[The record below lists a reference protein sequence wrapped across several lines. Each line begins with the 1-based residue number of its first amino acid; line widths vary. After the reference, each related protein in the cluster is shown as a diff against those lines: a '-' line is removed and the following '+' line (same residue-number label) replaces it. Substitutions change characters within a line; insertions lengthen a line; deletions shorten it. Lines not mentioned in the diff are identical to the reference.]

1 MNINKRLTWNIA
13 GAFAKHSTIY
23 SFFKEHDLFD
33 TYGKI
38 VVYDGIEECVWNGG
52 RLNNPIPYD
61 ETIRDLYY
69 DLGWSINLTFTNF
82 LINTKDEKGNFLLE
96 KMHQEGN
103 GIILVN
109 DDLRRYV
116 RKNYPKYKIY
126 YSITGC
132 GPAKFPMDD
141 ATFNFYKDKLDIFDT
156 LVPRCD
162 NNLDPRLSDLDKSKL
177 ELLVT
182 DTCVLNCPHWE
193 DHFKA
198 YSVLNRRGKEATQKD
213 WDNVECWVPKD
224 EFKRKTTMERKALGD
239 KYPFYLSTKQIKN
252 LIDQGFYNFKIQ
264 GRESSEEDFLYDLN
278 RYLVNYNEE
287 SN

>member
-1 MNINKRLTWNIA
+1 MSLNKKLTWNIA
-13 GAFAKHSTIY
+13 GAFAKHETIY
-23 SFFKEHDLFD
+23 SFFKDRGLLD

-38 VVYDGIEECVWNGG
+38 VLYDGIAECVWNGG
-52 RLNNPIPYD
+52 RLNNPIPYN
-61 ETIRDLYY
+61 EEVRDLYY

-82 LINTKDEKGNFLLE
+82 IIDTSDETGNFLLE
-96 KMHQEGN
+96 KMHKEGN

-109 DDLRRYV
+109 DSLREYV

-141 ATFNFYKDKLDIFDT
+141 ETFSFYKGKLDLHDT

-162 NNLDPRLSDLDKSKL
+162 NNLDPRLKDLDISKL
-177 ELLVT
+177 ELLVS

-198 YSVLNRRGKEATQKD
+198 YSVLNRRGKSATKKD

-224 EFKRKTTMERKALGD
+224 DFTRRTNMERKALKD
-239 KYPFYLSTKQIKN
+239 KYPFYLSPNQIKK
-252 LIDQGFYNFKIQ
+252 LISEGFYNFKIQ
-264 GRESSEEDFLYDLN
+264 GRESENKDFLYDLD
-278 RYLVNYNEE
+278 RYLVDYDKL
-287 SN
+287 

>member
-1 MNINKRLTWNIA
+1 MSLNKRLTWNIA
-13 GAFAKHSTIY
+13 GAFAKHDTIY
-23 SFFKEHDLFD
+23 SFFKDRNLLN

-38 VVYDGIEECVWNGG
+38 VLYDGIEECVWNGG
-52 RLNNPIPYD
+52 RLNNPIPYS
-61 ETIRDLYY
+61 EEIRDLYY
-69 DLGWSINLTFTNF
+69 SLGWSINLTFTNF
-82 LINTKDEKGNFLLE
+82 IIDTSDEKGNFLLE
-96 KMHQEGN
+96 KMHKEGN

-109 DDLRRYV
+109 DSLREYV

-141 ATFNFYKDKLDIFDT
+141 ETFSFYKDKLGIHDT

-162 NNLDPRLSDLDKSKL
+162 NNLDPRLKDLDISKL
-177 ELLVT
+177 ELLVS

-198 YSVLNRRGKEATQKD
+198 YSVLNRRGKAATQKD

-224 EFKRKTTMERKALGD
+224 DFDRRTNMERKALKD
-239 KYPFYLSTKQIKN
+239 KYPFYLSPNQIKK
-252 LIDQGFYNFKIQ
+252 LINEGFHNFKIQ
-264 GRESSEEDFLYDLN
+264 GRESDDKDFLYDLD
-278 RYLVNYNEE
+278 RYLVDYDKL
-287 SN
+287 